1 MTNTG
6 KVLIIGLLV
15 IDLGVGGYLL
25 FPKDDQDP
33 AAPGTVAGD
42 PATAAGLDTP
52 TSATHVAAG
61 SVVTSPAVATNTP
74 PVSGSGSGSGNDQ
87 LAMAQP
93 ADPRPLDAPAIAVTP
108 VVPATPASPAAAV
121 ATTAPVVPVAP
132 MVPAVNGSTA
142 SSLSTGSTYSGRIAT
157 HATDQPRAASHA
169 PATVESRRNAR
180 SKSKPATQLA
190 EQEHGRKH
198 DTAHRRDSKQVSS
211 AMTAQLV
218 RESAKPDP
226 SLPLPPSS
234 RTGPGSHPV
243 SAAMTDQ
250 LVRES
255 SRVTPAS
262 GFPWKSDKH

>member
-61 SVVTSPAVATNTP
+61 SVVTSPAVVTTTP
-74 PVSGSGSGSGNDQ
+74 PVSGSGSDQ
-87 LAMAQP
+87 PAMAQP

-108 VVPATPASPAAAV
+108 VVPATPVSPAAAV
-121 ATTAPVVPVAP
+121 ATIAPVVPVAP

-157 HATDQPRAASHA
+157 HATYQPRATSHT

-190 EQEHGRKH
+190 GQEHGRKH

-234 RTGPGSHPV
+234 RTGPSSHPV